1 LEEDVVADVEILKYP
16 LRVEDAEAAE
26 VEATG
31 VADVVV
37 EQDAVKW
44 VEDVEAAA
52 ADTIKH
58 VNLKKSKNCF

>member
-1 LEEDVVADVEILKYP
+1 MEEAEDVVEDVEILLIVWP
-16 LRVEDAEAAE
+16 WVEDAEAAE

-58 VNLKKSKNCF
+58 VNLKKK